1 MRVLRLNRNRIASQ
15 FDDQIYRAK
24 TQIGRVVQQSPGNPL
39 FYLRGVVSRLFFS
52 QGCGSSEM
60 AAEEEKQEG
69 KGFTVQ
75 DRRRFSPETGEARED
90 AAEAQ
95 EAANQASPQ
104 TTAAQERV
112 ESAAQ
117 PDALPEIDFST
128 FVISLST
135 QVLMHLGEIANPVSG
150 NVEADISVAKQMI
163 DILAMLNE
171 KTRGNLNANE
181 AQLMEGILFD
191 LRMKY
196 VEAVKKR

>member
-1 MRVLRLNRNRIASQ
+1 
-15 FDDQIYRAK
+15 
-24 TQIGRVVQQSPGNPL
+24 
-39 FYLRGVVSRLFFS
+39 
-52 QGCGSSEM
+52 M
-60 AAEEEKQEG
+60 APEEEKQES

-95 EAANQASPQ
+95 EAANQASQQ
-104 TTAAQERV
+104 TTAAQER
-112 ESAAQ
+112 ADGAQ
-117 PDALPEIDFST
+117 ANALPEIDFST

-135 QVLMHLGEIANPVSG
+135 QVLMHLGEIANPASG
-150 NVEADISVAKQMI
+150 KVEADISVAKQMI
-163 DILAMLNE
+163 DILAMLSD